1 MMDVSQKC
9 CAKRERGQFW
19 FYSVCNSDEKNDEAR
34 KKLATARCG
43 AALHTAQKEST
54 PPGVDKEDHTRILSQ
69 RDERDTEREGENTR
83 GHGAKKDTTTYS
95 LKPLNPKP

>member
-1 MMDVSQKC
+1 MCHRSAAQNVNAGSFGFIQFVTQMRKMT
-9 CAKRERGQFW
+9 KR
-19 FYSVCNSDEKNDEAR
+19 R
-34 KKLATARCG
+34 KKRRRG
-43 AALHTAQKEST
+43 AARSLHTTQKEST

-69 RDERDTEREGENTR
+69 KDESDTEREGENTR